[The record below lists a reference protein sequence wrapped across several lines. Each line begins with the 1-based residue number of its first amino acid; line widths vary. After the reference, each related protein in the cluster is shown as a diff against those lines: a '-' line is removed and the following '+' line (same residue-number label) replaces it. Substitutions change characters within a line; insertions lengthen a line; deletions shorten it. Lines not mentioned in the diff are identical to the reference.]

1 MGTNFMDLSKRK
13 FLCMGAAALASLK
26 IINLENSAQA
36 AEKKSEASAKG
47 VTAANL
53 ERVEKMAQ
61 RALDVQEVQNT
72 WSRHAYYDAAG
83 LNREQIRDIWAQH
96 QPDVAF
102 IQPTEMRIG
111 LDNIMAYYCDMWD
124 ETRKTR
130 LQAIRKLFPEI
141 PDDPKYDLAGWMKMH
156 TNCTPN
162 IQIAGDGKTA
172 KGSWESPG
180 FITEF
185 MGGDFMAAWI
195 WERYFVDF
203 IKEDGNW
210 KIWHANL
217 LVQIMTP
224 YEKSWV
230 AGSMEQV
237 KGTAGGAGGAP
248 GGAPPAGGNAPQAGG
263 GARGGGAPGGGA
275 LAGGAMGSMPAGA
288 APAKTE
294 LRCQTYAVNKLCGLL
309 TPGIPRQPEPYYTF
323 SETHSYGPDMLESW
337 ARLDAKAKA
346 K

>member
-1 MGTNFMDLSKRK
+1 MKTDLFDPKKSFSKRK
-13 FLCMGAAALASLK
+13 FLGACAAALASLK
-26 IINLENSAQA
+26 LVNFRGTSHAMGKAQ
-36 AEKKSEASAKG
+36 ESSEG
-47 VTAANL
+47 ITAADL

-111 LDNIMAYYCDMWD
+111 LDNIIAYYCDMWN

-156 TNCTPN
+156 TNTTPN

-203 IKEDGNW
+203 IKEDGQW
-210 KIWHANL
+210 RIWHANL

-237 KGTAGGAGGAP
+237 KG
-248 GGAPPAGGNAPQAGG
+248 AGG
-263 GARGGGAPGGGA
+263 GFGEPTSGGRGARGGA
-275 LAGGAMGSMPAGA
+275 LAGGAPVGGGMPAGA

-337 ARLDAKAKA
+337 VRLDAKTKA
-346 K
+346 TKK